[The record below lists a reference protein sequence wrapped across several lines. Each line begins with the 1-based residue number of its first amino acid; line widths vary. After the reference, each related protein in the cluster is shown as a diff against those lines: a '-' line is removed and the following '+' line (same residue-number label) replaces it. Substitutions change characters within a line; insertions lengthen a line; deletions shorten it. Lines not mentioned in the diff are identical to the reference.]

1 MNIMKKM
8 LLFTLLVGGLCTT
21 TPVVQA
27 QERLPEYLQAEKF
40 TQEKL
45 NTMLFST
52 VVDPHWFQKGNNFWF
67 QYKTSEGTFWYV
79 VDPSARS
86 KKQLFDRDEM
96 ASQLTEIVKDPFEA
110 RHLPIRNLKAQE
122 DGRTFTFE
130 VVSSQDAK
138 PKKEDKEKKDKKGK
152 TEKEVFY
159 FSYDY
164 PTRKL
169 THLKDKEKEPKKIR
183 WGSISP
189 DGKTVVYAKDLNLY
203 RMSREDYEKAKKNEK
218 DSTIVEI
225 QLTKDGVMVVHHDY
239 DLKRT
244 CGVNK
249 KIADLTYRELCRY
262 RLMGTR
268 ERIPR
273 FVEVLREVDG
283 KVPLLVE
290 LKMETCNRKLCK
302 KVAKALD

>member
-1 MNIMKKM
+1 M
-8 LLFTLLVGGLCTT
+8 
-21 TPVVQA
+21 
-27 QERLPEYLQAEKF
+27 
-40 TQEKL
+40 
-45 NTMLFST
+45 
-52 VVDPHWFQKGNNFWF
+52 
-67 QYKTSEGTFWYV
+67 
-79 VDPSARS
+79 
-86 KKQLFDRDEM
+86 
-96 ASQLTEIVKDPFEA
+96 
-110 RHLPIRNLKAQE
+110 
-122 DGRTFTFE
+122 
-130 VVSSQDAK
+130 
-138 PKKEDKEKKDKKGK
+138 
-152 TEKEVFY
+152 
-159 FSYDY
+159 
-164 PTRKL
+164 
-169 THLKDKEKEPKKIR
+169 
-183 WGSISP
+183 GSISP

-203 RMSREDYEKAKKNEK
+203 RMSREDYEKAKKNGK

-290 LKMETCNRKLCK
+290 LKWKHAIANYVRKLQK
-302 KVAKALD
+302 L